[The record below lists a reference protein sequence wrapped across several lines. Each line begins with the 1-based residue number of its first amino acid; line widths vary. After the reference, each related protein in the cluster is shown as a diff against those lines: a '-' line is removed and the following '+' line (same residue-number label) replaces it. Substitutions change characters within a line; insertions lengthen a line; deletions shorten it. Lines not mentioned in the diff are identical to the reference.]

1 MHFCSLQ
8 TTGQTYGV
16 EDSDAAEPSIIFV
29 EELHKDSRTMA
40 IISCEGIMLIK
51 LTEDDDLVVK
61 TLVALLTC
69 YYVYDVKYPK
79 EHEGILQL
87 LEDVL
92 MEVTESRG
100 PLHKVASYRTLIA
113 ELMAK
118 MDTA

>member
-61 TLVALLTC
+61 TLVALLAC
-69 YYVYDVKYPK
+69 YYVYTMSS
-79 EHEGILQL
+79 ILKN
-87 LEDVL
+87 
-92 MEVTESRG
+92 M
-100 PLHKVASYRTLIA
+100 KVFCSYWRTF
-113 ELMAK
+113 
-118 MDTA
+118 